1 MNEITRIDSNERLSR
16 VVIHK
21 DIAYLS
27 GVTADDAGGDITEQT
42 RQVLQ
47 KADRYLARAGSD
59 KSRLLSAQIWL
70 RDIADFDR
78 MNTVWIAWL
87 DGIAPPSR
95 ATVES
100 RLALPDLLVEI
111 QFVAA
116 LP

>member
-1 MNEITRIDSNERLSR
+1 MNEIMRIDINDRLSR

-27 GVTADDAGGDITEQT
+27 GLTADDGSAGIAEQT
-42 RQVLQ
+42 RQVLR
-47 KADRYLARAGSD
+47 KADRYLGLANSD

-70 RDIADFDR
+70 RDITDFDQ
-78 MNTVWIAWL
+78 MNVIWKEWL
-87 DGIAPPSR
+87 GDVMPPSR

-111 QFVAA
+111 QFTAA
-116 LP
+116 L